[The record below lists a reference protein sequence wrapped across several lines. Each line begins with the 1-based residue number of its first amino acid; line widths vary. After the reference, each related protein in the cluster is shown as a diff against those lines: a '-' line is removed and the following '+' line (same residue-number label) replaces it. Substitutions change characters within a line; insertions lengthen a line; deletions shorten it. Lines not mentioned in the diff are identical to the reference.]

1 MKLKNRTLK
10 EQIWFYMAIF
20 STALIAL
27 LWILQ
32 VLFFDTYYE
41 QRTTKDLETLAYK
54 TKYYYVSGKPSSYYD
69 TLSYNNNA
77 CIEIIED
84 NTSIYSSNGKRRGCI
99 YVDDNVEL
107 STNYILDFMESNL
120 NSKNYKIINPK
131 LDNKTLVTGIKLDDG
146 VFAFINVSLEPTDP
160 AISIIREELI
170 YITIFIYISSFIIAY
185 FISKHVTKPIK
196 GLMNGA
202 TKMSKGDLITPFDEN
217 SNIIEIKELSKTL
230 NHAKK
235 ELSKLETTRRDLLA
249 NVSHDLK
256 TPLTMI
262 KAYAEMARDLNKDN
276 EEKRNDNLSVII
288 EEADRLNLLVNDI
301 LELSKSERNID
312 ILMREDFSL
321 NKLIET
327 ILHRF
332 DYLREEGYDF
342 EFIFKH
348 EYTINADKQKIEQV
362 IYNLISNAINYT
374 GKDKKITVKIED
386 KKSYIRVYIIDTGKG
401 IDKEE
406 LDLIWDKYYKN
417 EKNHTRN
424 KVGTG
429 LGLSIVKNILIKHG
443 YNYGVESTKG
453 KGTKFYFDIN
463 I

>member
-276 EEKRNDNLSVII
+276 EDYTLEGVTMKLKDNTLTKSGATIIITDNNKVKYTYEEYYKLEKRIDHIWYELKLKGDAVFNEMGYLVDDNNELEMDIDWSKTYGNLTSGKYRIIKRIYDGEYKYFSV
-288 EEADRLNLLVNDI
+288 
-301 LELSKSERNID
+301 
-312 ILMREDFSL
+312 
-321 NKLIET
+321 
-327 ILHRF
+327 
-332 DYLREEGYDF
+332 
-342 EFIFKH
+342 EFIF
-348 EYTINADKQKIEQV
+348 V
-362 IYNLISNAINYT
+362 I
-374 GKDKKITVKIED
+374 
-386 KKSYIRVYIIDTGKG
+386 
-401 IDKEE
+401 
-406 LDLIWDKYYKN
+406 
-417 EKNHTRN
+417 
-424 KVGTG
+424 
-429 LGLSIVKNILIKHG
+429 
-443 YNYGVESTKG
+443 
-453 KGTKFYFDIN
+453 
-463 I
+463 